1 MDTLVTLDSDTES
14 TIRAFYSRE
23 LNQQDM
29 EFVADWFMM
38 VGISTVQASMSQNP
52 HMTIRD
58 VMNLTFK
65 VHNA

>member
-1 MDTLVTLDSDTES
+1 MNTLVTLDSDTES
-14 TIRAFYSRE
+14 TIRAFYSRS

-38 VGISTVQASMSQNP
+38 VGISTVQAAMSQNSDL
-52 HMTIRD
+52 TIRD